1 MKFHD
6 VIGHKN
12 TMGMPDVFGNHEFH
26 HEKRALCPHLSYSL
40 PMSQDPAKAA
50 KARALV
56 ASLLFVEAG
65 VVFALAGWLLVL
77 TITSDSF
84 ELLPLLGVLLF
95 AFLGGGGLLL
105 CGLFYKSGKYYGRA
119 PAVLANLIALGVVS
133 YQIEAHLWFVA
144 IPLAALAG
152 TTLISVLRA
161 IPTDL

>member
-1 MKFHD
+1 
-6 VIGHKN
+6 
-12 TMGMPDVFGNHEFH
+12 
-26 HEKRALCPHLSYSL
+26 
-40 PMSQDPAKAA
+40 MSQDPAKAA

-65 VVFALAGWLLVL
+65 VVLSLAGWLVVL
-77 TITSDSF
+77 TFTTDSF
-84 ELLPLLGVLLF
+84 ELLPFLGVLLF
-95 AFLGGGGLLL
+95 AILGAAGLAASAM
-105 CGLFYKSGKYYGRA
+105 GYRRGKYFGRS

-161 IPTDL
+161 IPTDS

>member
-1 MKFHD
+1 
-6 VIGHKN
+6 
-12 TMGMPDVFGNHEFH
+12 
-26 HEKRALCPHLSYSL
+26 
-40 PMSQDPAKAA
+40 MSQDPAKAS

-65 VVFALAGWLLVL
+65 VVLLLALWLVVL
-77 TITSDSF
+77 TFTSNSF

-95 AFLGGGGLLL
+95 ALLGAGGLAASAI
-105 CGLFYKSGKYYGRA
+105 GYRRGKYFGRS

-133 YQIEAHLWFVA
+133 YQVEAHLWFVA

-152 TTLISVLRA
+152 TTLIAALRA

>member
-1 MKFHD
+1 MK
-6 VIGHKN
+6 
-12 TMGMPDVFGNHEFH
+12 
-26 HEKRALCPHLSYSL
+26 
-40 PMSQDPAKAA
+40 QDPA

-65 VVFALAGWLLVL
+65 VVLLLALWLVVL
-77 TITSDSF
+77 TFTTDSF
-84 ELLPLLGVLLF
+84 ELLPFLGVLLF
-95 AFLGGGGLLL
+95 ALLGAAGLATSAI
-105 CGLFYKSGKYYGRA
+105 GYRHGKYFGRS
-119 PAVLANLIALGVVS
+119 PAVLANLIALGAVS